1 VIDFSAEIF
10 YRTARSGGK
19 GGQNVNKVETMVEA
33 LWPVLPSVY
42 FTPEEKALLIT
53 RLANR
58 INKDGCL
65 SVRCSETRS
74 QLENK
79 QMALAKMLTLVKSGL
94 HVKKSR
100 RPTKPSKAAIERRL
114 ESKKRSSEKKE
125 MRRDYRE

>member
-1 VIDFSAEIF
+1 
-10 YRTARSGGK
+10 
-19 GGQNVNKVETMVEA
+19 MVEA